1 MSTLAARFRTEA
13 LQHHASPQAE
23 GTVLVYDKTWTRW
36 AYRLVLLCV
45 ASALL
50 YSCLGRV
57 HEYAS
62 GPAVVRVDGRRTL
75 SAEFPGT
82 VESVDVQPG
91 THVKAG
97 DVLVR
102 FRDVE
107 QAAELKRVSTEFE
120 LQLLRLL
127 RDPTDVGARTQL
139 TALKVQRDLARTVA
153 DERTVRA
160 PHDGVVSDIRI
171 HPGQHLTM
179 GEQICGI
186 SPNDAK
192 VYVVAVV
199 PGDYHPMIKEGLG
212 VRFSLDGYRYEY
224 SDLQVE
230 SVGEEV
236 VGATEIKRFLGQ
248 EIYDS
253 VHLLPGS
260 YVLVRAALPDT
271 TFKSEG
277 EKYGYFDG
285 LTGLAE
291 IRVRSES
298 LLVTLIPALKVLVP

>member
-1 MSTLAARFRTEA
+1 
-13 LQHHASPQAE
+13 
-23 GTVLVYDKTWTRW
+23 
-36 AYRLVLLCV
+36 
-45 ASALL
+45 
-50 YSCLGRV
+50 V

-75 SAEFPGT
+75 AAAFPGT
-82 VESVDVQPG
+82 VEVVEAQPG
-91 THVKAG
+91 QHVKQG

-107 QAAELKRVSTEFE
+107 QAAELRRVSTEFE

-127 RDPTDVGARTQL
+127 REPTDHGAKQL
-139 TALKVQRDLARTVA
+139 LTGLKVQRDLAKTVA
-153 DERTVRA
+153 DERSIRA
-160 PHDGVVSDIRI
+160 PSDGIVSDIRI
-171 HPGQHLTM
+171 HPGQHLTP
-179 GEQICGI
+179 GEPILGL
-186 SPNDAK
+186 SPADAK

-199 PGDYHPMIKEGLG
+199 PGDYRPMVKQGLG

-224 SDLQVE
+224 RDLVVE
-230 SVGEEV
+230 AVGEEV
-236 VGATEIKRFLGQ
+236 VGPTEIKRFLGQ

-253 VHLLPGS
+253 VHLPPGS

-271 TFKSEG
+271 TFRSEG
-277 EKYGYFDG
+277 AQYGYFDG

-298 LLVTLIPALKVLVP
+298 LLVTLIPALKAIVP